1 MNRAIHGDVV
11 AVEVF
16 PESEWKSP
24 GDEVIDQE
32 GTFSILFHV
41 LRTYFI
47 STATLK
53 NDDVEDSGDEA
64 DENDTLVQAR
74 ESRAVRTVHAP
85 AERQPT
91 GRIVGI
97 IKRNW
102 RAYVIFY
109 DPSIFV
115 LTTTVVPLCLIY
127 IGMSVISTLLLSPPR
142 QHLPWLLKMSLRLL
156 SPVFFHVFAYAR
168 AKLLY

>member
-32 GTFSILFHV
+32 GTFSILFHI

-53 NDDVEDSGDEA
+53 NDDVEESGDEA

-97 IKRNW
+97 VKRNW
-102 RAYVIFY
+102 RAYVIF
-109 DPSIFV
+109 
-115 LTTTVVPLCLIY
+115 L
-127 IGMSVISTLLLSPPR
+127 
-142 QHLPWLLKMSLRLL
+142 
-156 SPVFFHVFAYAR
+156 
-168 AKLLY
+168 